1 MAPIYLGKRVVPSSL
16 RYIENLALPL
26 LLGQLHDEFV
36 EGQVVEVDHF
46 LDLQIDLKL
55 KCRDFRLVQVCPDL
69 AGDGH
74 GFSALDVAARHP
86 HQVIGAQGVYD
97 LVQIIKI
104 VVGTCEM

>member
-1 MAPIYLGKRVVPSSL
+1 MLSL
-16 RYIENLALPL
+16 C
-26 LLGQLHDEFV
+26 
-36 EGQVVEVDHF
+36 
-46 LDLQIDLKL
+46 L
-55 KCRDFRLVQVCPDL
+55 KCRDFRLVQVRPDL

-104 VVGTCEM
+104 VVGTCEIM

>member
-1 MAPIYLGKRVVPSSL
+1 MGAISISKSYLPEG
-16 RYIENLALPL
+16 LPL

-55 KCRDFRLVQVCPDL
+55 QCRDFCLVQVCPDVS
-69 AGDGH
+69 GD

-104 VVGTCEM
+104 FHGTCEM

>member
-1 MAPIYLGKRVVPSSL
+1 MGAISISKSYLPEG
-16 RYIENLALPL
+16 LPL
-26 LLGQLHDEFV
+26 LLGQLHDEPV

-74 GFSALDVAARHP
+74 GFTALDVAARHP

-104 VVGTCEM
+104 FHGTCVKCRYIII